1 MKRCFGV
8 RGRMLKSGV
17 LVVVGMNAV
26 GCVSPLLRNLDAY
39 RQAKKSGDY
48 ETAARHLTDD
58 ARIWFGKKEGE
69 GHPLTAKGGPYKDWD
84 REFRS
89 TSTREDVRVVGETVT
104 YISSEI
110 NDFYRLIERVPTK
123 ARVTYYFDEDNRI
136 TGMLYSGLSPKSE
149 RPPDRYDEFKQWAAA
164 QYPGL
169 LQSPE
174 MEIPN
179 NPKRWRELLVVWRAD
194 AGLKPIEDH

>member
-48 ETAARHLTDD
+48 ETAAQYLADD
-58 ARIWFGKKEGE
+58 ARIWFDKKEGE
-69 GHPLTAKGGPYKDWD
+69 GHALTAKGGPYKDWD

-89 TSTREDVRVVGETVT
+89 TSTREDLRVAGQTVS

-123 ARVTYYFDEDNRI
+123 ARVTYYFDDDDRI
-136 TGMLYSGLSPKSE
+136 TGMLYRGLSPKSE
-149 RPPDRYDEFKQWAAA
+149 RPPDRYEEFKQWAAGR
-164 QYPGL
+164 YPGL
-169 LQSPE
+169 LDSPE
-174 MEIPN
+174 MDIPN
-179 NPKRWRELLVVWRAD
+179 NPKRWRELLVEWRAD
-194 AGLKPIEDH
+194 AGLKPLDGS

>member
-1 MKRCFGV
+1 MKKRLCELARVMG
-8 RGRMLKSGV
+8 SGV
-17 LVVVGMNAV
+17 LIIVGISSL
-26 GCVSPLLRNLDAY
+26 GCAHPRVRALDTY
-39 RQAKKSGDY
+39 RQAKRSGDY
-48 ETAARHLTDD
+48 ETAARYLADD
-58 ARIWFGKKEGE
+58 ARIWFDTKKGE

-89 TSTREDVRVVGETVT
+89 TSTREDVRVVGQTVT
-104 YISSEI
+104 YVSSEI

-136 TGMLYSGLSPKSE
+136 TGMLYRGLSPKSE
-149 RPPDRYDEFKQWAAA
+149 RPPDRYDEFKQWAEA

-179 NPKRWRELLVVWRAD
+179 NPKRWRELLTAWRAD
-194 AGLKPIEDH
+194 AGLKPIEGH